1 MGAGMIFG
9 QMEIG
14 RNRFQGILKFMN
26 YWPAIFFDGLGKE
39 ENREVLGKGV

>member
-14 RNRFQGILKFMN
+14 RSLFQGILKLMK
-26 YWPAIFFDGLGKE
+26 YWPAIFFDGLRKE

>member
-1 MGAGMIFG
+1 MGAGMIFE

-14 RNRFQGILKFMN
+14 RNRFQVILKFMN
-26 YWPAIFFDGLGKE
+26 YWPAIFFDGRGKE